1 MIEDIKSMAFDELRT
16 LHREIGALIASK
28 RTEALEEL
36 RAKASILGFTA
47 DDLAPKK
54 ARKNGARRYQDPGN
68 PSNIYGGKG
77 KKPLW
82 LVQALESGRQLEEF
96 AVP

>member
-1 MIEDIKSMAFDELRT
+1 MTEDIKNMPFDELRT

-36 RAKASILGFTA
+36 RARASILGFTA

-54 ARKNGARRYQDPGN
+54 TRKNGAKRYQDPDNPGN
-68 PSNIYGGKG
+68 TYGGKG
-77 KKPLW
+77 KKPQW
-82 LVQALESGRQLEEF
+82 LVEALESGRQLEEF

>member
-1 MIEDIKSMAFDELRT
+1 MQDAYKQLPFDELRT
-16 LHREIGALIASK
+16 LHREIGALIATK

-47 DDLAPKK
+47 EDLAPKK
-54 ARKNGARRYQDPGN
+54 RKSGTQRHYQDPDN
-68 PSNIYGGKG
+68 PANTYGGKG
-77 KKPLW
+77 KKPQW
-82 LVQALESGRQLEEF
+82 LVEALANGRQLEEF